1 MLTNKMLRI
10 IALLSVISLTGL
22 VLIQLYWVQKSHKL
36 TSRQFGDRV
45 TLALMGV
52 AGQIN
57 KFHNDSTSTTEPVE
71 RLNDA
76 SFLVNTFGT
85 VSGSYLQNLLQ
96 VEFGKYG
103 IEQAYSFAVYDCFL
117 DSVQWF
123 SYGNINQEFPEA
135 SGNVARP
142 PEMSL
147 EMLSGDNHVILV
159 YFPKWN
165 SFILREMGLMAMT
178 TFGILVVMAIFSFL
192 VILIFRQKRLNEI
205 REDFINNMTHEF
217 KTPIATMTV
226 AGEALAKPKVIENPE
241 RIVRYAKIIQEESR
255 RLKAQVENI
264 LRVAVLDA
272 DSMKL
277 DKSPIHLHNQLNTI
291 CDTFKVR
298 VQETGGS
305 LTLNAQADRDLI
317 LGDTD
322 HLANVWYNLLDNALK
337 YGGKPPVILL
347 TTKRKGNTIEVRI
360 QDNGQGIPLRAQKH
374 IFEKF
379 YRVPTGNVHNVK
391 GFGLGLS
398 YVQKIVKKHRGDIR
412 LEESNQ
418 KGSIFILK
426 LPLES

>member
-1 MLTNKMLRI
+1 MLTNKMLRL

-45 TLALMGV
+45 TLALLGV

-76 SFLVNTFGT
+76 SFLVNIFGT
-85 VSGSYLQNLLQ
+85 VSGPYLQNLLQ

-103 IEQAYSFAVYDCFL
+103 IEQAYSYAVYDCFL
-117 DSVQWF
+117 DSVQWY
-123 SYGNINQEFPEA
+123 SYGHTSQEFPEA
-135 SGNVARP
+135 YGNVARP
-142 PEMSL
+142 PEMPL

-159 YFPKWN
+159 YFPRWN
-165 SFILREMGLMAMT
+165 SFVFREMGLMAMT
-178 TFGILVVMAIFSFL
+178 TFGVLVVMAIFSFL

-226 AGEALAKPKVIENPE
+226 AGEALAKQQVSQNPE
-241 RIVRYAKIIQEESR
+241 RVVRYARIIQEESR

-272 DSMKL
+272 ASMKL
-277 DKSPIHLHNQLNTI
+277 DRAPIQLHRQLHQI

-298 VQETGGS
+298 VQEAGG
-305 LTLNAQADRDLI
+305 TLHFEPEATNDAI

-337 YGGKPPVILL
+337 YGGNPPEIRIHTRL
-347 TTKRKGNTIEVRI
+347 KGNTIEVRI
-360 QDNGQGIPLRAQKH
+360 CDNGPGIPLRAQKH

-379 YRVPTGNVHNVK
+379 YRVPTGNIHNVK

-398 YVQKIVKKHRGDIR
+398 YVQKIVKKHHGDIR
-412 LEESNQ
+412 LVESNG
-418 KGSIFILK
+418 KGSIFSVK